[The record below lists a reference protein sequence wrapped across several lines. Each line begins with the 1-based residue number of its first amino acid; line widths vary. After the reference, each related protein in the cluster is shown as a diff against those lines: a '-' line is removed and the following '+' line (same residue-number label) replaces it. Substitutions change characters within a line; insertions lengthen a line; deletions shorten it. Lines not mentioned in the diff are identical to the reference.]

1 MFGSIAMKKYI
12 KIYLKRNVIIALI
25 YATLAFIPLFVVSL
39 LYDYVPE
46 DTIISFSPFLLAVSG
61 VAVTSISIIRFKKI
75 IRKQEKRYGIQ
86 FQDTN
91 AEHIEKTLYIS
102 RDWLIRAGTFAFYKK
117 HIKSITYALQNGKG
131 GPSYKV
137 TVKTIEDKDYTF
149 FSKNESNIKK
159 IRKWKNA

>member
-1 MFGSIAMKKYI
+1 MKKYI
-12 KIYLKRNVIIALI
+12 KVYHKRNAMLALLC
-25 YATLAFIPLFVVSL
+25 ATPAFIPLFVVSL

-46 DTIISFSPFLLAVSG
+46 DTLISFSPFVLAAFS
-61 VAVTSISIIRFKKI
+61 VAVASLSAIRFKKL
-75 IRKQEKRYGIQ
+75 IRRQEQIYGTQ

-117 HIKSITYALQNGKG
+117 HVKSITYILQNGKG

-137 TVKTIEDKDYTF
+137 TIKTIENKRYTF
-149 FSKNESNIKK
+149 VSKNLSNIKK

>member
-1 MFGSIAMKKYI
+1 MEQYI
-12 KIYLKRNVIIALI
+12 KIFNKRNVMLALLC
-25 YATLAFIPLFVVSL
+25 ATPAFILLFVVSL

-46 DTIISFSPFLLAVSG
+46 DTMVSFFPFVFAAFS
-61 VAVTSISIIRFKKI
+61 VAVASLSTIRFKKLI
-75 IRKQEKRYGIQ
+75 KKQEQIYGIQ

-117 HIKSITYALQNGKG
+117 HVKSITYILQNGKG
-131 GPSYKV
+131 GPLYKV
-137 TVKTIEDKDYTF
+137 TIKTIENKTYTF
-149 FSKNESNIKK
+149 WSKNLSNIKK

>member
-25 YATLAFIPLFVVSL
+25 CATLAFIPLFVVSL

-102 RDWLIRAGTFAFYKK
+102 RDWLIRAGNFAFYKK
-117 HIKSITYALQNGKG
+117 HIKSITYTLQNGKG

-137 TVKTIEDKDYTF
+137 TVKTIENKDYTF
-149 FSKNESNIKK
+149 FSKIEPSITK
-159 IRKWKNA
+159 ITKWKNA